1 MKKIVLLIALPAV
14 FILTSCGGAKTE
26 ETVSIPGMMETEIV
40 INGNKL
46 SVMVPDST
54 KGKLESLDQ
63 QWGATELKVGKNFQI
78 SIEEGEG
85 DIVLAKSDIAGDDV
99 FKLQRYIKDEPT
111 IIFWESKN
119 DNLPDSRFH
128 FYAVIKSGEK
138 SYIVRDVE
146 SGDAYTEKDVQS
158 MVDAANTLKL
168 KPASP
173 PNS

>member
-1 MKKIVLLIALPAV
+1 MKKLALLFAMPAL
-14 FILTSCGGAKTE
+14 FFLNSCGGSKTE
-26 ETVSIPGMMETEIV
+26 ETVSIPGMMETEIQ

-46 SVMVPDST
+46 TVMVPDST
-54 KGKLESLDQ
+54 KGVLDAVEQ

-85 DIVLAKSDIAGDDV
+85 DIALAKSDIAGDDV

-138 SYIVRDVE
+138 SYIVKDIE

-158 MVDAANTLKL
+158 MIDAANTLKL
-168 KPASP
+168 KPTTP